1 MLEQLEATSIFIAVT
16 PDLKIQ
22 NFFEVFREGRP
33 HRGGGRSPPPFRET
47 FEAAGLSVKNKFFFK
62 VARKKSQFGA
72 ECRDLVFDLPN
83 FNLKLYF
90 I

>member
-33 HRGGGRSPPPFRET
+33 HRGGSITPPPL
-47 FEAAGLSVKNKFFFK
+47 GK
-62 VARKKSQFGA
+62 
-72 ECRDLVFDLPN
+72 P
-83 FNLKLYF
+83 LKPLG
-90 I
+90 